1 MKKLLYLLFI
11 LPFALAVTSCND
23 DDNLPNVTV
32 TMDFS
37 NAATV
42 DGTLYVAQTDT
53 LMLNSIVTK
62 AVDSN
67 QSAVLTNMKYYW
79 NYIPAPSLTWSNF
92 PLEIPI
98 ADMPLRESGN
108 NLLQMDAT
116 LLETDKSIA
125 YANIVV
131 PVKVVPTVEEMPDGL
146 QPGDVQLV
154 LHIGQSRT
162 EKATGK

>member
-1 MKKLLYLLFI
+1 MKKLLYLLLI

-67 QSAVLTNMKYYW
+67 QSAVLANVKYYW

-116 LLETDKSIA
+116 LLETDKSMA

-131 PVKVVPTVEEMPDGL
+131 PVKVVPTVEDMPDGL